1 MQGGL
6 TITLDVSDPEGHDI
20 IVTLSNAPSYVT
32 SNLNSVIIKP
42 VLSTDFGRQ
51 SFTITLSDIYGA
63 VQPTTHTIIVDI
75 PNGPPFYLYGIP
87 P

>member
-1 MQGGL
+1 MQGVL
-6 TITLDVSDPEGHDI
+6 TIMLDVSDPEGHDI

-42 VLSTDFGRQ
+42 VISTDFGRQ
-51 SFTITLSDIYGA
+51 SFTINLSDIYGA
-63 VQPTTHTIIVDI
+63 VQTTTHTIIADI